1 MHSEDGDISHVSD
14 TALMV
19 AAARALETARPDGL
33 VHDPFAERLA
43 GARGKAMLQGVERT
57 MMLTFGVGIRSRFMD
72 ELLLE
77 LVGGGR
83 IDTVINLGC
92 GLDTRPW
99 RLELPAELHWIE
111 VDLPAML
118 EYKSSVL
125 AADAPRCR
133 LERIAAD
140 LSEAGGR
147 AAAFAGAG
155 SRTLLITEGLLM
167 YLSGETVE
175 AIAECAARAAYWMV
189 EVSSPE
195 FARRVGM
202 STCQSIENVRAA
214 GSIDGVQ
221 TLRIIERHGW
231 KQLAERSYARDVMT
245 AAPERVK
252 ALMQARLAAGAPPP
266 EPPPAGDPSGV
277 HLFERA
283 ERA

>member
-1 MHSEDGDISHVSD
+1 MHSEDGDILHVSD

-19 AAARALETARPDGL
+19 AAARALETARPDGM
-33 VHDPFAERLA
+33 VHVPFAERLA

-57 MMLTFGVGIRSRFMD
+57 MILTFGVGIRSRFMD
-72 ELLLE
+72 ELLLG

-83 IDTVINLGC
+83 IDTVINLGA

-140 LSEAGGR
+140 LSDSGGR

-155 SRTLLITEGLLM
+155 PRTLLITEGLLM
-167 YLSGETVE
+167 YLSEETVE

-189 EVSSPE
+189 EVASAE
-195 FARRVGM
+195 FAKRVGM

-214 GSIDGVQ
+214 GSIDGVHI
-221 TLRIIERHGW
+221 LRIIERHGW
-231 KQLAERSYARDVMT
+231 KQFAERSYARDVMT

-252 ALMQARLAAGAPPP
+252 AFVQARLAAGAALP